1 MKIQKVYLT
10 TDVHVAGE
18 AFRVIKDAPFIHYQN
33 LEQLN
38 EQFPHV
44 FAEEINLLLN
54 EPRGF
59 AGLNGCLVVPPISQ
73 EADAAVLF
81 FNHEGTV
88 PLHYSGIVAVMTA
101 LLECGH
107 LQPRASSEY
116 KIETVS
122 GLISVTAIM
131 EKDEVVSVVIESE
144 PCQVIQS
151 NVPLSHLHLNTDF
164 SLVKTDQLYAVFEKR
179 DFPAEI
185 CVEELSELKRW
196 GKTVFQAL
204 ESKIHVKG
212 AILMDDSHLE
222 KGQIKTITFRE
233 DQYIVRSPGFGS
245 TMACYTSLISKGGLY
260 MEKPFVNESIF
271 DSRLTVQAVKQ
282 TESGYQFKLTSRG
295 FITGMQTFVLDPT
308 DPLPA
313 GFLLK

>member
-1 MKIQKVYLT
+1 MKFQKVYST

-18 AFRVIKDAPFIHYQN
+18 AFRIFRDVPFIQYQN
-33 LEQLN
+33 MEQLN
-38 EQFPHV
+38 EQFQDL

-59 AGLNGCLVVPPISQ
+59 AGLNGCLVFPPISQ

-88 PLHYSGIVAVMTA
+88 PVHYGGIIAVITA

-107 LQPRASSEY
+107 LQPRLSSEY
-116 KIETVS
+116 KFETVS
-122 GLISVTAIM
+122 GLISIKAIM
-131 EKDEVVSVVIESE
+131 EKDEVVSVVLESE
-144 PCQVIQS
+144 PCQLVQT
-151 NVPLSHLHLNTDF
+151 NVPLHPHLNTQF
-164 SLVKTDQLYAVFEKR
+164 SLVQADQLYAVFKKGNISADIR
-179 DFPAEI
+179 
-185 CVEELSELKRW
+185 VEELSELKRW
-196 GKTVFQAL
+196 GQTVLEAL
-204 ESKIHVKG
+204 QPEIPVQG
-212 AILMDDSHLE
+212 AILMDDSHLKE
-222 KGQIKTITFRE
+222 GRIKTITFRE

-245 TMACYTSLISKGGLY
+245 TMACYTSLLSKGEMY
-260 MEKPFVNESIF
+260 MEPPFVNESIF
-271 DSRLTVQAVKQ
+271 ESCLTVQAVRQ
-282 TESGYQFKLTSRG
+282 TESGYQFTLPSRG

>member
-1 MKIQKVYLT
+1 MKIQKVYST

-18 AFRVIKDAPFIHYQN
+18 AFRIIKDVPFIHYQN

-59 AGLNGCLVVPPISQ
+59 AGLNGCLVVPPINR

-88 PLHYSGIVAVMTA
+88 PLHYGGIVAVITA

-122 GLISVTAIM
+122 GLISVTAIV
-131 EKDEVVSVVIESE
+131 EKDEVVSVVLESE
-144 PCQVIQS
+144 PCRVVQT
-151 NVPLSHLHLNTDF
+151 NVALSHPHLNTPF
-164 SLVKTDQLYAVFEKR
+164 SLVQADQLYAVFEKR
-179 DFPAEI
+179 NVSAEI
-185 CVEELSELKRW
+185 RVEELSELKRW
-196 GKTVFQAL
+196 GQTVLQAL
-204 ESKIHVKG
+204 QPDIPVKG
-212 AILMDDSHLE
+212 TILMDDSHLE
-222 KGQIKTITFRE
+222 EGRIKTITFRE

-245 TMACYTSLISKGGLY
+245 TMACYASLLSKGGLY
-260 MEKPFVNESIF
+260 MEPPFVNESIF
-271 DSRLTVQAVKQ
+271 DSSLTVQAVKQ
-282 TESGYQFKLTSRG
+282 TEGGYQFTLTSRG

-308 DPLPA
+308 DPLSA

>member
-1 MKIQKVYLT
+1 MKIQKVYST

-18 AFRVIKDAPFIHYQN
+18 AFRVIKDVPFIHYQN

-38 EQFPHV
+38 EQLPQV

-59 AGLNGCLVVPPISQ
+59 AGLNGCLVVPPVSR
-73 EADAAVLF
+73 EADASVLF
-81 FNHEGTV
+81 LNHEGTV
-88 PLHYSGIVAVMTA
+88 PLHYGGIVAVITT

-107 LQPRASSEY
+107 MKPRASGEY

-122 GLISVTAIM
+122 GVISVTTIM

-144 PCQVIQS
+144 PCQVVQTNI
-151 NVPLSHLHLNTDF
+151 PLSYSHLNTKF
-164 SLVKTDQLYAVFEKR
+164 SLVQADQLYAVFDKR
-179 DFPAEI
+179 DMSVEI
-185 CVEELSELKRW
+185 RVEELSELKRW
-196 GKTVFQAL
+196 GQTVFQAL
-204 ESKIHVKG
+204 ESKIPVKG

-222 KGQIKTITFRE
+222 EGRIKTITFRE

-245 TMACYTSLISKGGLY
+245 TMACYTSLHSKGGLS
-260 MEKPFVNESIF
+260 MEQPFVNESIF
-271 DSRLTVQAVKQ
+271 DSSLTVQVAKQ
-282 TESGYQFKLTSRG
+282 TESGYKFTLTSRG
-295 FITGMQTFVLDPT
+295 FITGMQLFVLDPT

>member
-1 MKIQKVYLT
+1 MKIQKLYST

-18 AFRVIKDAPFIHYQN
+18 AFRIIKNVPFIHYQS

-38 EQFPHV
+38 EQFLNV
-44 FAEEINLLLN
+44 FAEEFNLLLN

-59 AGLNGCLVVPPISQ
+59 AGINGCLVVPPISP

-88 PLHYSGIVAVMTA
+88 PLHYGGIVALTTA

-107 LQPRASSEY
+107 LQPRSSSKY
-116 KIETVS
+116 KIETIC

-131 EKDEVVSVVIESE
+131 ERDEVVLVVIESE
-144 PCQVIQS
+144 ACQLIQT
-151 NVPLSHLHLNTDF
+151 NVPLSHPHLKADF
-164 SLVKTDQLYAVFEKR
+164 SLVQVDQLYAVFEKR
-179 DFPAEI
+179 EI
-185 CVEELSELKRW
+185 FTEIRIKELSELKRW
-196 GKTVFQAL
+196 GQTVLQTL
-204 ESKIHVKG
+204 KSDIPVKG
-212 AILMDDSHLE
+212 LILMDDSHLE
-222 KGQIKTITFRE
+222 EGRIKTITFRE
-233 DQYIVRSPGFGS
+233 DNYIVRSPGFGS
-245 TMACYTSLISKGGLY
+245 TMACYTSLLSKGGLD
-260 MEKPFVNESIF
+260 MEPPFVNESIF
-271 DSRLTVQAVKQ
+271 DSYLTIHSVNQ
-282 TESGYQFKLTSRG
+282 TESGYQFTLTSRG

>member
-1 MKIQKVYLT
+1 MKIQKIYST

-18 AFRVIKDAPFIHYQN
+18 AFRIIKDVPFIHYQN

-88 PLHYSGIVAVMTA
+88 PLHYGGIVAVMTA
-101 LLECGH
+101 LLECGQ

-116 KIETVS
+116 KVETVS

-131 EKDEVVSVVIESE
+131 EKEEVVSVVLESE
-144 PCQVIQS
+144 PCQLVQT
-151 NVPLSHLHLNTDF
+151 NVTLSHPHLNTPF
-164 SLVKTDQLYAVFEKR
+164 SLVQADQLYAVFEKCKIS
-179 DFPAEI
+179 AEI
-185 CVEELSELKRW
+185 RVEELSELKRW
-196 GKTVFQAL
+196 GQTVLHAL
-204 ESKIHVKG
+204 KPALPVKG

-222 KGQIKTITFRE
+222 EGRMKTVTFRE

-245 TMACYTSLISKGGLY
+245 TMACYASLLSKGELH
-260 MEKPFVNESIF
+260 MEPPFINESIF
-271 DSRLTVQAVKQ
+271 DSSLTVQAVKQ
-282 TESGYQFKLTSRG
+282 TESGYQFTVASRG

-308 DPLPA
+308 DPLSA